1 MKQELSLPV
10 AEEEDNPRILEGPGA
25 VFNDLSTQM
34 NAIQAFGDIIAKS
47 GFNGCTKVEQGVI
60 IAFTCMAEKITPLDF
75 AQKYD
80 IIHGRPT
87 KKAAVMLA
95 EFRQLYG
102 GDYDWVADGEDGK
115 KATLL
120 LQHRGK
126 KRGPVSFTIEEASA
140 LGLTSKDNWK
150 KQPAAMLRA
159 RCATKALRMHVP
171 EIAAGIYDPDEVSHL
186 GNNGNQES
194 LDKGME
200 FHNEP
205 SEDSYQTQFA
215 TLVKERSAVEQEMIQ
230 KFITE
235 KWPKGMTLTTIKR
248 AVENFDTFLL
258 SALKEGGMT

>member
-1 MKQELSLPV
+1 MSIHYNIYYNTMKQELSV
-10 AEEEDNPRILEGPGA
+10 QTEEDIPRNSEAPGA

-120 LQHRGK
+120 LHHKGK
-126 KRGPVSFTIEEASA
+126 KRGPVSFTIKEAES

-171 EIAAGIYDPDEVSHL
+171 EIAAGIYAPDEVSHL
-186 GNNGNQES
+186 GNGNNGEQ
-194 LDKGME
+194 
-200 FHNEP
+200 P
-205 SEDSYQTQFA
+205 SEDSYQAQFS
-215 TLVKERSAVEQEMIQ
+215 TLVKERSEIEQEMIQ
-230 KFITE
+230 KFIAE

-248 AVENFDTFLL
+248 AVNNFDTFLL